1 MNFLKYGLGIDMA
14 KEKFDACISIIDQ
27 LQHVMIRAQCSF
39 SNNKKGFEA
48 LFVWVTK
55 NTRLAI
61 PVVYLMEATGVYY
74 EQLAWFLHDK
84 NCSVSVIVPNKA
96 KKYKEALGL
105 KSKNDRIDAKGLAQM
120 ACEQNNTTWKPLS
133 TNIYL
138 LRLITRQIQSLSQQ
152 ATLLKNQLHSLQ
164 YGMYRDK
171 AIEKMYAKQL
181 IVLEKN
187 KESLQL
193 RVEQIVQ
200 KDEILNKKFSNI
212 CKIKG
217 LGLQSLAVIVAE
229 TNGFAAFENI
239 AQLVSY
245 AGYDVVENQSGKRSG
260 KTKIS
265 KKGNSHIRRCLH
277 FPAFNMIRY
286 EVAPFK
292 NLYARVYEKSKI
304 KMKAYTAV
312 QKKLLEFIFVLWKKD
327 EAFDPNYQDKS
338 SGDEEPESSFT
349 LVPKEPEIPGKKK
362 EETKSITQKITPA
375 ITRVTQDKHPSKYRR
390 TSSFT

>member
-1 MNFLKYGLGIDMA
+1 MNFLKYGLGIDVA

-48 LFVWVTK
+48 FFVWVTK
-55 NTRLAI
+55 NTQLAI
-61 PVVYLMEATGVYY
+61 PAVYLMEATGVYY

-164 YGMYRDK
+164 YGMYRDR

-187 KESLQL
+187 KE
-193 RVEQIVQ
+193 I
-200 KDEILNKKFSNI
+200 
-212 CKIKG
+212 
-217 LGLQSLAVIVAE
+217 
-229 TNGFAAFENI
+229 
-239 AQLVSY
+239 
-245 AGYDVVENQSGKRSG
+245 
-260 KTKIS
+260 
-265 KKGNSHIRRCLH
+265 
-277 FPAFNMIRY
+277 FN
-286 EVAPFK
+286 
-292 NLYARVYEKSKI
+292 
-304 KMKAYTAV
+304 
-312 QKKLLEFIFVLWKKD
+312 
-327 EAFDPNYQDKS
+327 
-338 SGDEEPESSFT
+338 
-349 LVPKEPEIPGKKK
+349 
-362 EETKSITQKITPA
+362 
-375 ITRVTQDKHPSKYRR
+375 
-390 TSSFT
+390 